1 MGNDPWHFRGKR
13 CRLRP
18 YATGDAAALARLAN
32 DPGVSRWMTARF
44 PCPYTLS
51 DAEDWISRVSLEAP
65 TNTFVIESDGEF
77 AGSVAVLPHDG
88 EARGTAEFGY
98 WLGREFWGRGIAT
111 DAARLLADHSFT
123 SRGLRRLEARVW
135 EPNRASAR
143 VLEKA
148 GFVLEAELREAVVDR
163 NGIVSNL
170 LLYARLASDPSP
182 L

>member
-1 MGNDPWHFRGKR
+1 
-13 CRLRP
+13 
-18 YATGDAAALARLAN
+18 
-32 DPGVSRWMTARF
+32 MTARF
-44 PCPYTLS
+44 PYPYAIS
-51 DAEDWISRVSLEAP
+51 DAEDWISKVAGEAP
-65 TNTFVIESDGEF
+65 TNTFVIEADERF
-77 AGSVAVLPHDG
+77 AGSVAVLPREG

-111 DAARLLADHSFT
+111 EAACLLAGHALT
-123 SRGLRRLEARVW
+123 LRGLRRLEARVW

-148 GFVLEAELREAVVDR
+148 GFVREAELREAVVDR

-182 L
+182 I